1 MNHENQRF
9 FVFLHMKI
17 TLKYFQ
23 RNCKIILQLLTV
35 IWSLI
40 IKHTISS
47 CGGSKKLQPNKRS
60 IFKDKKD
67 NYPER
72 KLWSVKNEKKIASVL
87 IAANIAIQLKDT
99 LILVIR

>member
-1 MNHENQRF
+1 M
-9 FVFLHMKI
+9 
-17 TLKYFQ
+17 
-23 RNCKIILQLLTV
+23 
-35 IWSLI
+35 
-40 IKHTISS
+40 
-47 CGGSKKLQPNKRS
+47 LQPNKRS